1 MDNFKRKRID
11 PMNLL
16 RNIQQLEQNQMQCN
30 ISNSTNMDTTS
41 MWNIQPAQQSP
52 LSNITEV
59 KAEPFLSPNYYG
71 SSYRNS
77 YQASP
82 SPQPTSPMMNRNIT
96 TPSPGLMRNSSAESQ
111 SQMSNV
117 YNQSQMNQEQYQNL
131 NNNFNM
137 STSITNSHQ
146 TQGAAEYNNTN
157 AFFENNNNSNFNM
170 ISSQQQTQFS
180 SSNMFVNRTSGGSFT
195 PIYDN
200 TINNSNQNNTNT
212 QLQSMNITNNI
223 QQVQAV
229 FGTTNNMIF
238 NQFQET
244 NTTTDSSLFNLSQL
258 DDLVPLQNSDELRMS
273 NLSIS
278 T

>member
-1 MDNFKRKRID
+1 
-11 PMNLL
+11 
-16 RNIQQLEQNQMQCN
+16 
-30 ISNSTNMDTTS
+30 MDTTS

-52 LSNITEV
+52 LANITEV

-71 SSYRNS
+71 GSYRNS

-111 SQMSNV
+111 SQMSNL

-131 NNNFNM
+131 NNNFNI
-137 STSITNSHQ
+137 STSITNGHQ

-170 ISSQQQTQFS
+170 ITSQQQTQFS

-200 TINNSNQNNTNT
+200 TNNNSNQNNTNT

-229 FGTTNNMIF
+229 FESTNNMIF

-244 NTTTDSSLFNLSQL
+244 NTSADSSLFNLSQL
-258 DDLVPLQNSDELRMS
+258 DDLVPLQNSDELRIS